1 MGFDVARR
9 IALRQN
15 LSLSKRFLHSYLWSG
30 RGDLVVVLPQTYMN
44 RSGTIVPG
52 LLRTCSA
59 TPADLVVVCDNMDLP
74 PGTVRLKRRGVS
86 RAHNGVASIMDALAT
101 GEFARLYVGI
111 GRPDEPSRVVEHV
124 LSIPP
129 DGERPSY
136 EAAIDRAAEACAALC
151 DHDIDW
157 VIAML
162 ADRQ

>member
-1 MGFDVARR
+1 MRR
-9 IALRQN
+9 NLLLR
-15 LSLSKRFLHSYLWSG
+15 KRIFHAYLWTG
-30 RGDLVVVLPQTYMN
+30 RGGLVVALPQTYMN

-52 LLRTCSA
+52 LLRASSA
-59 TPADLVVVCDNMDLP
+59 TLADLVIVCDNMDLA

-86 RAHNGVASIMDALAT
+86 RAHNGVSSIMDALAT
-101 GEFARLYVGI
+101 GDFARLYVGI
-111 GRPDEPSRVVEHV
+111 GRPDDPSRVVEHV

-136 EAAIDRAAEACAALC
+136 EAAIERAAEACGALC

-162 ADRQ
+162 AERQ